1 MPTPPV
7 PTVMPLSS
15 HSPVVPDDDEAR
27 RWLVD
32 ELARGPYQ
40 EAEPN
45 IVERIIA
52 AILEWLGSLLAGLRP
67 LEAGPGTL
75 LLALGAAVVIAAAV
89 WLVRPRLNARRKVDS
104 GGVFAGDTV
113 RTALEHRQLADSA
126 AASKDWDTA
135 LTERLR
141 AVIRSAEERGIIDSQ
156 PGRTAGETAVQL
168 RTAFGPPAEET
179 SWLAD
184 RFNEVHYGSQAADA
198 PDYQR
203 ATAIDDLLTTTSP
216 AAQRHTPELMAPR

>member
-1 MPTPPV
+1 MPIPPTPSG
-7 PTVMPLSS
+7 TTLLS

-32 ELARGPYQ
+32 ELAKGPYQ

-45 IVERIIA
+45 IIERIIA
-52 AILEWLGSLLAGLRP
+52 AILEWLGSLLEGLRP

-104 GGVFAGDTV
+104 GGVFASDTV
-113 RTALEHRQLADSA
+113 RTALEHRQLAVSA

-141 AVIRSAEERGIIDSQ
+141 AVIRSAEERGVIDSQ

-168 RTAFGPPAEET
+168 RTAFGPSAAET

-198 PDYQR
+198 QDYRR
-203 ATAIDDLLTTTSP
+203 ATAIDDLLTATPP
-216 AAQRHTPELMAPR
+216 AAQRHTPELTAPR

>member
-7 PTVMPLSS
+7 PAVLPLTG
-15 HSPVVPDDDEAR
+15 HRPVVPDDDEAR

-32 ELARGPYQ
+32 ELAKGPYQ

-45 IVERIIA
+45 IIERLIA

-75 LLALGAAVVIAAAV
+75 LLALGAAIVIAAAV
-89 WLVRPRLNARRKVDS
+89 WLVRPRLNARRKVD
-104 GGVFAGDTV
+104 GVGVFAGDTV

-126 AASKDWDTA
+126 ASSKNWDTA

-141 AVIRSAEERGIIDSQ
+141 AVIRSAEERGIVDSQ

-168 RTAFGPPAEET
+168 RAAFGPTAEET
-179 SWLAD
+179 SWLAN

-198 PDYQR
+198 SDYQR
-203 ATAIDDLLTTTSP
+203 ATAIDDLLTATPP
-216 AAQRHTPELMAPR
+216 ALQRHTPELMAPR

>member
-7 PTVMPLSS
+7 PTVMPLAG

-27 RWLVD
+27 RWLID

-45 IVERIIA
+45 VIERIIA
-52 AILEWLGSLLAGLRP
+52 AVLEWLGSLLAGLRP

-75 LLALGAAVVIAAAV
+75 LLVLGAAIVIAVAV
-89 WLVRPRLNARRKVDS
+89 WLVRPRLNARRKLRT
-104 GGVFAGDTV
+104 GGVFAGDAV

-126 AASKDWDTA
+126 AAAKDWHTA

-168 RTAFGPPAEET
+168 RGAFGPAAEET
-179 SWLAD
+179 IWLAD
-184 RFNEVHYGSQAADA
+184 RFNEVHYGSQSADA
-198 PDYQR
+198 SDYRR
-203 ATAIDDLLTTTSP
+203 ATAIDDLLTATPP